1 LGAAS
6 VRELREEQGVF
17 QPMPQLMLRR
27 TTAVAVR
34 TADELRPKH
43 GDLHRFEITDAA
55 NAETIALSTVSYR

>member
-1 LGAAS
+1 
-6 VRELREEQGVF
+6 
-17 QPMPQLMLRR
+17 MPQLMLRR